1 MLPAVLGCALVL
13 TGGCSG
19 DRRAATPEATRAG
32 TALLEV
38 ADLPDGYTV
47 SPPQAM
53 PEMSAQNTVS
63 VEGCGPLL
71 DRFRAGGGDGAA
83 TVWFE
88 GGSTGPFLAEELSA
102 DDVELARQRD
112 LARQCATFT
121 ETGADGDTTTVT
133 VSAVADFPGLGDE
146 TAAFRMAASGGADD
160 AAYTFSG
167 YLVLVRLG
175 ATTCTLVHFG
185 QPAVDRSET
194 EAIAAAAVRKVRQR
208 Q

>member
-19 DRRAATPEATRAG
+19 DRRAASPEATRAG

-38 ADLPDGYTV
+38 ADLPDGYMV
-47 SPPQAM
+47 SPPQAV
-53 PEMSAQNTVS
+53 PEMSAQTTVS

-71 DRFRAGGGDGAA
+71 ERFRAGGGDGTA
-83 TVWFE
+83 TVRFE
-88 GGSTGPFLAEELSA
+88 GGGTGPFVAEELSTDGA
-102 DDVELARQRD
+102 ELARQRD
-112 LARQCATFT
+112 LTRRCATFT

-146 TAAFRMAASGGADD
+146 TAAFRMAVSGGAGD
-160 AAYTFSG
+160 AAYTLSG

-175 ATTCTLVHFG
+175 ATTCILVHFG
-185 QPAVDRSET
+185 QSAVDRSET
-194 EAIAAAAVRKVRQR
+194 EAVAEAAVRKVRQR